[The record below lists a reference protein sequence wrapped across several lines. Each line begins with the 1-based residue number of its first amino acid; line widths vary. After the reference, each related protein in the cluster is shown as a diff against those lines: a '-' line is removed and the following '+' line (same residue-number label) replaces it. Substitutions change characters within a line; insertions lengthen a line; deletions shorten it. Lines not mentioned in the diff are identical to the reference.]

1 MDLPAPLTVLEIQFP
16 WMLTHPQPWEWQ
28 CLPASAKEAKAKG
41 LSRYFTGDFCENGH
55 RAYRLVSTYGCAM
68 CAAIK
73 RCAKTEAEK
82 ERGRKASREWRMR
95 NLEAQRERE
104 RRWHHENPE
113 KSRERARVK
122 YHKNRKKIVA
132 YVCAREKRVRQ
143 ATPRWA
149 NMDAIR
155 AFYEARPEGHHVDHI
170 IPLNGKNVCGLHVL
184 ENLQYLPAS
193 ENCRKRNIFNG

>member
-1 MDLPAPLTVLEIQFP
+1 MATAAPLSVLKNQFD

-28 CLPASAKEAKAKG
+28 CLPASAKEAKAQG
-41 LSRYFTGDFCENGH
+41 CSTYFTGDFCENGH

-73 RCAKTEAEK
+73 RNNKDEAGK
-82 ERGRKASREWRMR
+82 ERDRIANRAWRAR
-95 NLEAQRERE
+95 NLEGQRERE
-104 RRWHHENPE
+104 RRWAKENPD
-113 KSRERARVK
+113 KARARARAK
-122 YHKNRKKIVA
+122 YAKSRKKIIA
-132 YVCAREKRVRQ
+132 YVSAREKRVRQ
-143 ATPRWA
+143 ATPPWA
-149 NMDAIR
+149 DMAAIR

-170 IPLNGKNVCGLHVL
+170 VPLNGKNVCGLHVL